1 MGKGETWAIT
11 LPEPS
16 CVLFQ
21 SVDVMDYIGFF
32 FFGSALQHVGS
43 QLPNQGL
50 NLDPWHGELRV
61 LITGLPE
68 NSQYID

>member
-21 SVDVMDYIGFF
+21 SVDVMDYIGCFF
-32 FFGSALQHVGS
+32 FLAVPLVGS

-50 NLDPWHGELRV
+50 NLDPWHGELGV
-61 LITGLPE
+61 LITGLPG